1 MGFVAI
7 LNKREMELSLE
18 LGSIS
23 LNKLKK
29 DNNMICYENVNIYEV
44 NKREGEYN
52 DKKKKYIKFAKPKIT
67 KKLIFE
73 DCYSSLEELSNEIR
87 HAVMR
92 GSGDR
97 IEVSFEAKME
107 Y

>member
-1 MGFVAI
+1 MQNYIKGANLI
-7 LNKREMELSLE
+7 QL
-18 LGSIS
+18 IS
-23 LNKLKK
+23 PTPPTIKQTKK
-29 DNNMICYENVNIYEV
+29 GVNNMICYENVNIYEV
-44 NKREGEYN
+44 DKREGEYN

-92 GSGDR
+92 GSGDK

>member
-1 MGFVAI
+1 
-7 LNKREMELSLE
+7 
-18 LGSIS
+18 
-23 LNKLKK
+23 
-29 DNNMICYENVNIYEV
+29 MICYENVKIHQVET
-44 NKREGEYN
+44 RDGEYN

-73 DCYSSLEELSNEIR
+73 DSYSSLEELANEIR

>member
-1 MGFVAI
+1 
-7 LNKREMELSLE
+7 
-18 LGSIS
+18 
-23 LNKLKK
+23 
-29 DNNMICYENVNIYEV
+29 MIVYENVKIHQVEI
-44 NKREGEYN
+44 RDGEYN

-92 GSGDR
+92 GSGDK

>member
-1 MGFVAI
+1 
-7 LNKREMELSLE
+7 
-18 LGSIS
+18 
-23 LNKLKK
+23 
-29 DNNMICYENVNIYEV
+29 MICYENVKIHQVETRDG
-44 NKREGEYN
+44 KYN
-52 DKKKKYIKFAKPKIT
+52 DKKKKYIKFAKPTIT

-92 GSGDR
+92 GSGDK

>member
-1 MGFVAI
+1 
-7 LNKREMELSLE
+7 
-18 LGSIS
+18 
-23 LNKLKK
+23 
-29 DNNMICYENVNIYEV
+29 MICYENVNIYEV
-44 NKREGEYN
+44 NKRDGEYN

-67 KKLIFE
+67 KKLVFE

-87 HAVMR
+87 HAVIR